1 MMSLWKYCHVG
12 SDGNDDLEMMS
23 VGSIGGE

>member
-1 MMSLWKYCHVG
+1 MMSIWKYCDVE